1 MIASHNTTYYNICVR
16 WCTFLLAE
24 QSQMAGSTLRDLDIK
39 NAKYSTKVNRIA
51 DGNGLYLRINKSG
64 SKSFDHRLLR
74 DRKTTWLSLG
84 VYDRELT
91 LKAARDLNT
100 SVKSIFADGYSIDM
114 VKSALAKTKTPTE
127 VSKLV
132 LGLKQSD
139 EPLTAEMTFQQM
151 HEAWHAY
158 KSPSWKNAVHRHQA
172 MRNIA
177 HYCYPHFGNMP
188 VSKVI
193 DMDVIRALE
202 PIWVDKHESA
212 RRIKQWL
219 GKIFDMAASPK
230 YRLVTANPAKFST
243 EFLLP
248 EVKQSDNHQP
258 SVHYEQAPQL
268 WSTVC
273 NKPNSVMLSIAATK
287 IVLLTAKR
295 AGEVIGMRWQD
306 IDLERAVWVVYDPAM
321 TKTGQPHR
329 CPLPREAVEILMA
342 LKPITG
348 NRELV
353 FYKPNTKLNRI
364 ALDVP
369 RKTLQSAWGGRDVSA
384 HGTRHSLKTWAMETG
399 YRKELSEM
407 QLSHEEQGIQAVY
420 NDADYLKDR
429 HIMMQHWADYL
440 TSAAPLDE
448 RNRV

>member
-1 MIASHNTTYYNICVR
+1 
-16 WCTFLLAE
+16 
-24 QSQMAGSTLRDLDIK
+24 MAVSMLRDIDVK
-39 NAKYSTKVNRIA
+39 NAKYSAKVNRIS

-64 SKSFDHRLLR
+64 TKSFDHRLLR
-74 DRKTTWLSLG
+74 DRKTTWVSLG
-84 VYDRELT
+84 VYDKELT

-100 SVKSIFADGYSIDM
+100 SVKSIFSDGYGVDM
-114 VKSALAKTKTPTE
+114 VKSALKKTKTPTE
-127 VSKLV
+127 ISKLV

-139 EPLTAEMTFQQM
+139 APLADEMTFQQM

-158 KSPSWKNAVHRHQA
+158 KAPSWKNPVHRHQA

-177 HYCYPHFGNMP
+177 FYCYPHFGNMP
-188 VSKVI
+188 VSKVT
-193 DMDVIRALE
+193 DMDIVRALE
-202 PIWVDKHESA
+202 PIWVEKHETA
-212 RRIKQWL
+212 MRIKQWL
-219 GKIFDMAASPK
+219 GKIFEMAATAK
-230 YRLVTANPAKFST
+230 YKLVTTNPARFST
-243 EFLLP
+243 EFLLTD
-248 EVKQSDNHQP
+248 VKKSENHQP
-258 SVHYEQAPQL
+258 SVHYEKAPDL
-268 WSTVC
+268 WAAVDT
-273 NKPNSVMLSIAATK
+273 KPNSVMLSVVATK

-306 IDLERAVWVVYDPAM
+306 IDLERAVWAVYDPAM

-329 CPLPREAVEILMA
+329 CPLPREAVELLTA

-353 FYKPNTKLNRI
+353 FYKPKSKANRI

-384 HGTRHSLKTWAMETG
+384 HGTRHTLKTWSMEVG
-399 YRKELSEM
+399 YRAELSEM

-429 HIMMQHWADYL
+429 TIMMQHWADYL
-440 TSAAPLDE
+440 TGAAPLDE
-448 RNRV
+448 RNRI

>member
-1 MIASHNTTYYNICVR
+1 
-16 WCTFLLAE
+16 
-24 QSQMAGSTLRDLDIK
+24 MAVSILRDLDIR
-39 NAKYSTKVNRIA
+39 NAKYSTKVNRVS

-64 SKSFDHRLLR
+64 SKSFDHRLLLN
-74 DRKTTWLSLG
+74 RKTVWISLG
-84 VYDRELT
+84 VYEKELT

-100 SVKSIFADGYSIDM
+100 SVKAIFADGYSVEM

-132 LGLKQSD
+132 LGLKQTD
-139 EPLTAEMTFQQM
+139 APLTEEMTFQQI

-158 KSPSWKNAVHRHQA
+158 KSPSWKNPVHRHQA
-172 MRNIA
+172 KRNIA
-177 HYCYPHFGNMP
+177 HYCYPYFGNIP
-188 VSKVI
+188 VSKI
-193 DMDVIRALE
+193 TDMDIVNALE
-202 PIWVDKHESA
+202 PIWVGKHESA

-219 GKIFDMAASPK
+219 GKIFEMAASPK

-248 EVKQSDNHQP
+248 DVKQSDHHQP
-258 SVHYEQAPQL
+258 SVHYEKMPEL
-268 WSTVC
+268 WAAVC

-287 IVLLTAKR
+287 LVLLTAKR
-295 AGEVIGMRWQD
+295 AGEVINIRWQD
-306 IDLERAVWVVYDPAM
+306 INLERAEWAVYDPAM

-329 CPLPREAVEILMA
+329 CPLPREAVDLLSA

-353 FYKPNTKLNRI
+353 FYKPNTKSNRI

-407 QLSHEEQGIQAVY
+407 QLSHEEQGIEAVY
-420 NDADYLKDR
+420 NDADYLRDR

-440 TSAAPLDE
+440 TGAASLDE

>member
-1 MIASHNTTYYNICVR
+1 
-16 WCTFLLAE
+16 
-24 QSQMAGSTLRDLDIK
+24 MAVNTLRDLDIK
-39 NAKYSTKVNRIA
+39 NAKYSTAVNRIS

-74 DRKTTWLSLG
+74 DRKTTWVSLG
-84 VYDRELT
+84 IYDRELT
-91 LKAARDLNT
+91 LKTARDLNT

-114 VKSALAKTKTPTE
+114 VKSALTKTKTPTE
-127 VSKLV
+127 ISKLV

-139 EPLTAEMTFQQM
+139 EPLTAAMTFQQM

-158 KSPSWKNAVHRHQA
+158 KSPSWKNPVHRHQA

-177 HYCYPHFGNMP
+177 YYCYPHFGNMP
-188 VSKVI
+188 VSKVT

-202 PIWVDKHESA
+202 PIWVEKHESA
-212 RRIKQWL
+212 KRIKQWL
-219 GKIFDMAASPK
+219 AKIFEMAASPK

-258 SVHYEQAPQL
+258 SVHYEKAPDL
-268 WSTVC
+268 WAAVC
-273 NKPNSVMLSIAATK
+273 NKPNSAMLSVIATK

-306 IDLERAVWVVYDPAM
+306 IDLERAVWAVYDPAM

-329 CPLPREAVEILMA
+329 CPLPREAVA
-342 LKPITG
+342 LLPSIKPITG
-348 NRELV
+348 NHELV
-353 FYKPNTKLNRI
+353 FYKPRTKANRI

-369 RKTLQSAWGGRDVSA
+369 RKTLQSAWGSRDVSA
-384 HGTRHSLKTWAMETG
+384 HGTRHSLKTWAMEVG

-407 QLSHEEQGIQAVY
+407 QLSHEQQGIEAVY
-420 NDADYLKDR
+420 NSADYLDDR
-429 HIMMQHWADYL
+429 ATMMQHWTDYL
-440 TSAAPLDE
+440 TGAAPLDE